1 MAVQTFPVPS
11 PAFYGLAK
19 QYSQSPLGPEWA
31 VKLENIV
38 IDDAGRL
45 SARKG
50 WNPTN
55 GSVFGSGA
63 AVVQLHEYVNAAGT
77 SQIISATATGLFTGL
92 SSPSSI
98 VGALTPTAGH
108 WDFVNFNGN
117 CLGWQASHAP
127 IVYTG
132 SGNFAAISVASG
144 TLPDG
149 NAACAAFGRVWAV
162 DDDKQTIRYCALL
175 DHTLWAAVD
184 GGGSIDM
191 RNVWTAGMDEV
202 MAITSFGSALVVF
215 GKRHIVFW
223 VDGAGSSIGLNP
235 TNMYINQII
244 ENVGLV
250 ARDAFTLV
258 GEIDI
263 AFWSPNGVRSLV
275 RTAQEQATPVNELSP
290 SNRDYL
296 TGALGTGS
304 LTKVRMAYSG
314 SHGFVLLSHPDY
326 CKTFC
331 FDTKS
336 RLPDGGFRMTQWS
349 IAPNS
354 LLGALDRKLYFG
366 FLGEIGEYV
375 GYDDDNVSYRFEYE
389 SGWIKISGD
398 EGRIQALKA
407 LKAFVYS
414 VGQYTVTFKWWTD
427 FQSNPQSLA
436 LAVGGTN
443 TNEWNVMEWNIGEWG
458 SVQAF
463 ENVRIPLDSEAE
475 YLKIAVIVTINGGA
489 FGLQPFTVYSK
500 PTRLA

>member
-1 MAVQTFPVPS
+1 MALQALPVPS

-19 QYSQSPLGPEWA
+19 QYAQSPLGPEWA

-55 GSVFGSGA
+55 ASSFDSGA
-63 AVVQLHEYVNAAGT
+63 LIVQLHEYINASGT
-77 SQIISATATGLFTGL
+77 SEIVGATATKLFSGTSTL
-92 SSPSSI
+92 TDKT
-98 VGALTPTAGH
+98 GALTPTAGH
-108 WDFVNFNGN
+108 WDFINFNGN
-117 CLGWQASHAP
+117 VLAWQASHTP

-132 SGNFAAISVASG
+132 SGNFAAISAASG

-175 DHTLWAAVD
+175 DHTRWAAAD

-191 RNVWTAGMDEV
+191 RNVWTTGMDEV

-235 TNMYINQII
+235 ANMYINQII

-250 ARDAFTLV
+250 ARDAMTLV

-263 AFWSPNGVRSLV
+263 VFWSSNGVRSLV
-275 RTAQEQATPVNELSP
+275 RTAQEQATPVNEIAP
-290 SNRDYL
+290 GNRDYL
-296 TGALGTGS
+296 TGALNTGS
-304 LTKVRMAYSG
+304 LTKVRMGYSPI
-314 SHGFVLLSHPDY
+314 HGFVLLSHPDY
-326 CKTFC
+326 GKTFC

-349 IAPNS
+349 NS
-354 LLGALDRKLYFG
+354 PGAILGTLDRKLYFG
-366 FLGEIGEYV
+366 EFGRIGEYT
-375 GYDDDNVSYRFEYE
+375 GYDDNNVAYRFEYE
-389 SGWIKISGD
+389 SGWIDIKGE
-398 EGRIQALKA
+398 EGRKQALKA
-407 LKAFVYS
+407 LKAYLFS
-414 VGQYTVTFKWWTD
+414 AGQYTVTFKWWTD
-427 FQSNPQSLA
+427 FQSNPDSLA
-436 LAVGGTN
+436 VVVGGTN
-443 TNEWNVMEWNIGEWG
+443 TNEWNVMEWNVGEWG

-463 ENVRIPLDSEAE
+463 ENTRIPLGKEAE
-475 YLKIAVIVTINGGA
+475 YIKIAVIVTINGGA